1 MRIALTTI
9 VLAAAFALGTWFA
22 GWWAVPLIAAIWAV
36 VRPTPLA
43 GLLAAV
49 AGASAW
55 GLLLALY
62 IIFGFPVQ
70 TLAVRLAGA
79 MRLPVPALM
88 ALTLLLPALLA
99 GSAAVLATAV
109 RSRGVIR

>member
-1 MRIALTTI
+1 MRTALAVI
-9 VLAAAFALGTWFA
+9 VLAAALALGTWFA

-36 VRPTPLA
+36 VRPAPLA
-43 GLLAAV
+43 GLTAAL

-55 GLLLALY
+55 GLLLAVYML
-62 IIFGFPVQ
+62 FGFPVQ

-79 MRLPVPALM
+79 MRLPVPALL

-99 GSAAVLATAV
+99 GSAAVLVTAA
-109 RSRGVIR
+109 RSRRAIR